1 MSQTHLKMLVGSGYG
16 LHFAGCLGCFLPA
29 VRVLALGKPVFGG
42 KTMAGEKSRAL
53 MVDTPRST
61 DGGHSEVNRPGLY
74 RHTCSPG
81 SLTWDLRTTAPT
93 LSQRSGANP
102 APVSRTMGRARA
114 TGPGAMYI
122 SIISVLRGKRAEC
135 NFSIRERSAWD
146 SAQ

>member
-1 MSQTHLKMLVGSGYG
+1 MSQTHLRMLVGSGYG

-29 VRVLALGKPVFGG
+29 VRVPALGKPVFGG
-42 KTMAGEKSRAL
+42 KVKGRGK
-53 MVDTPRST
+53 VKGT

-74 RHTCSPG
+74 GHTCSPG
-81 SLTWDLRTTAPT
+81 SLTWDLGTTAPT
-93 LSQRSGANP
+93 LSQRSGANL
-102 APVSRTMGRARA
+102 APVSRTTGRARA

-122 SIISVLRGKRAEC
+122 SIISLLRGKRAEC

>member
-93 LSQRSGANP
+93 LSQRSGQIRRSGQTRLLTRDKGFSVNYQNVFHCFSVWSYFPCFAL
-102 APVSRTMGRARA
+102 
-114 TGPGAMYI
+114 I
-122 SIISVLRGKRAEC
+122 S
-135 NFSIRERSAWD
+135 FD
-146 SAQ
+146 SYL